1 MTWKKKLLIG
11 LVAATLLLLLTL
23 ALMPSPIPVSTS
35 QVQQGYFAEVVEDEG
50 RTRLREPFTVTA
62 PIHGYLRR
70 VTLEPG
76 DAVLAGMPLFQM
88 EPVPA
93 PALDPRAREQ
103 AREAVFVAGAR
114 LEAARAEQEARAT
127 QYTLAQV
134 EYERAEHLHQ
144 RDLVSSEERDR
155 RRAQRDATRAAERA
169 ARHAVEVA
177 RFELASARLP
187 LEIADGQRSGEEI
200 AAITLEAPID
210 GIITRRHR
218 RDEGPIQAGEAVL
231 ELGNLDDL
239 EVQVDLLSLEAVR
252 VRPGMR
258 VVLERWGGGDELEA
272 RVRRVEPAGF
282 EKVSALGV
290 EEQRVWVWSRITS
303 PREAWE
309 HLGDGYRVEA
319 RFVLWEG
326 DEVVHI
332 PTSALF
338 RDQDRWAVFVV
349 EEGRARLRSV
359 ETGRRSGLRTQI
371 ESGLEPGEWV
381 ITHPGERV
389 GDGVRVESQQ

>member
-1 MTWKKKLLIG
+1 MTWKKKLLTI
-11 LVAATLLLLLTL
+11 LAAATLLLLLTL

-35 QVQQGYFAEVVEDEG
+35 QVQQGHFAEVIEDEG

-76 DAVLAGMPLFQM
+76 DAVQAGMPLFQI
-88 EPVPA
+88 EPAPA

-103 AREAVFVAGAR
+103 AREAVAAARAR
-114 LEAARAEQEARAT
+114 LEAAQANREARAT
-127 QYTLAQV
+127 EHELAQV
-134 EYERAEHLHQ
+134 EYERSEHLHQ
-144 RDLVSSEERDR
+144 RALISSEERDR
-155 RRAQRDATRAAERA
+155 RRARRDATRAAEQA
-169 ARHAVEVA
+169 ARYAVDVA
-177 RFELASARLP
+177 RFDLASARLP
-187 LEIADGQRSGEEI
+187 LEIIDGQRADE
-200 AAITLEAPID
+200 AIPALALEAPID
-210 GIITRRHR
+210 GVITRRHR
-218 RDEGPIQAGEAVL
+218 RDEGPVQAGEAIL

-239 EVQVDLLSLEAVR
+239 EVRVDLLSLEAVR

-258 VVLERWGGGDELEA
+258 VILERWGGGNELEA

-303 PREAWE
+303 PREAWA

-326 DEVVHI
+326 EDVVHI

-349 EEGRARLRSV
+349 EDGRAHLRPV

-371 ESGLEPGEWV
+371 ESGLTPGEQV

-389 GDGVRVESQQ
+389 NDGVRVAE